1 MKCLRY
7 VLIACLLTACATP
20 QKSTGPG
27 PVPPEF
33 KFSTLA
39 KTEVDQIADLHFE
52 TSMEHLRL
60 LTEKL
65 YRRNP
70 REWKKSNQP
79 SLEAAVARIFD
90 GDYQQDFA
98 ELEHKRGIDA
108 LYLAFQEEFQ
118 GDRVLALSWGL
129 ASMSLAA
136 YNGKRDFY
144 AWDDLDPQKLYN
156 AARNYEIAVWKL
168 SSNRD
173 SQGQLFLLSN
183 EINPDARNLS
193 FEREFGK
200 LLAEHDMMAKIVAGR
215 TNRTIVRVLQNLATT
230 LFIPLSVLPK

>member
-1 MKCLRY
+1 MKLLWL
-7 VLIACLLTACATP
+7 VLLSALLAACANTP
-20 QKSTGPG
+20 NATGQG
-27 PVPPEF
+27 PTPSEF
-33 KFSTLA
+33 KLNTLA
-39 KTEVDQIADLHFE
+39 KTEVDQIADLHFQ

-70 REWKKSNQP
+70 REWKKGGQP

-90 GDYQQDFA
+90 GDYQQNFA
-98 ELEHKRGIDA
+98 ELDHKRGIDA

-136 YNGKRDFY
+136 YNDKTDFY
-144 AWDDLDPQKLYN
+144 VWDDLDPQKLYI
-156 AARNYEIAVWKL
+156 AARNYEIAIWKL
-168 SSNRD
+168 STNRD

-230 LFIPLSVLPK
+230 FFLPLSVLPK

>member
-1 MKCLRY
+1 MKWLCSI
-7 VLIACLLTACATP
+7 LIFCLLAACAHTAT
-20 QKSTGPG
+20 STGKG
-27 PVPPEF
+27 PIPAEF
-33 KFSTLA
+33 KLSALA
-39 KTEVDQIADLHFE
+39 KTEVDQIADLHLQ
-52 TSMEHLRL
+52 SSLAHLRL

-70 REWKKSNQP
+70 HEWKKSGQP

-90 GDYQQDFA
+90 GDLQQNFS
-98 ELEHKRGIDA
+98 ELDHQRGIKA
-108 LYLAFQEEFQ
+108 LYLAFQEDFQ

-129 ASMSLAA
+129 ATMSLAA
-136 YNGKRDFY
+136 YNDKTDFY

-168 SSNRD
+168 STNRD

-183 EINPDARNLS
+183 EINGEVRNLS

-200 LLAEHDMMAKIVAGR
+200 LLAEHDMMANIVAGR
-215 TNRTIVRVLQNLATT
+215 TNRTIVRMLQNIATAV
-230 LFIPLSVLPK
+230 FIPLTALPK

>member
-1 MKCLRY
+1 MKLLWF
-7 VLIACLLTACATP
+7 VSLSCLLTACANTP
-20 QKSTGPG
+20 KATGPG
-27 PVPPEF
+27 PAPSEF
-33 KFSTLA
+33 KLSTLA
-39 KTEVDQIADLHFE
+39 KTEVDQIADLHFQ

-70 REWKKSNQP
+70 REWKKGGQP
-79 SLEAAVARIFD
+79 SLEAGVARIFD
-90 GDYQQDFA
+90 GDYQQNFA
-98 ELEHKRGIDA
+98 ELDNKRGIDA

-136 YNGKRDFY
+136 YNNKTDFY

-156 AARNYEIAVWKL
+156 AARNYEITVWKL
-168 SSNRD
+168 SNKRD

-215 TNRTIVRVLQNLATT
+215 TNRTIVRVLQNIATT
-230 LFIPLSVLPK
+230 LFIPLSVIPK

>member
-1 MKCLRY
+1 MKLLW
-7 VLIACLLTACATP
+7 LIPFSCLLTACANTP
-20 QKSTGPG
+20 KAAGQGPA
-27 PVPPEF
+27 PSEF
-33 KFSTLA
+33 KLSTLA
-39 KTEVDQIADLHFE
+39 KTEVDQIADLHFQA
-52 TSMEHLRL
+52 SMEHLRL

-70 REWKKSNQP
+70 REWKKGGQAT
-79 SLEAAVARIFD
+79 LEAAVARIFD
-90 GDYQQDFA
+90 GDYQQNFS
-98 ELEHKRGIDA
+98 ELDHKRGIDA
-108 LYLAFQEEFQ
+108 LTLAFQEDFQ

-136 YNGKRDFY
+136 YNDKNDFY

-168 SSNRD
+168 STNRD

-183 EINPDARNLS
+183 EINSDERNLS

-230 LFIPLSVLPK
+230 FFLPLSVLPR

>member
-1 MKCLRY
+1 MKL
-7 VLIACLLTACATP
+7 LWIISFSCLLTACANTP
-20 QKSTGPG
+20 KATGQG
-27 PVPPEF
+27 PTPSEF
-33 KFSTLA
+33 KLNTLA
-39 KTEVDQIADLHFE
+39 KTEVDQIADLHFQ

-70 REWKKSNQP
+70 REWKKGGQP
-79 SLEAAVARIFD
+79 SLETAVARIFD
-90 GDYQQDFA
+90 GDYQQNFA
-98 ELEHKRGIDA
+98 ELENKRGIDA

-136 YNGKRDFY
+136 YNDKTDFY

-156 AARNYEIAVWKL
+156 AARNYEIAIWKL

-230 LFIPLSVLPK
+230 FFIPLSVLPR

>member
-1 MKCLRY
+1 MKSSWF
-7 VLIACLLTACATP
+7 VLFSCLLTACANVP
-20 QKSTGPG
+20 KAAGPG
-27 PVPPEF
+27 PAPAEF
-33 KFSTLA
+33 KLSALA
-39 KTEVDQIADLHFE
+39 KTDVDQIADLHFQA
-52 TSMEHLRL
+52 SMEHLRL

-70 REWKKSNQP
+70 REWKKGGQP

-90 GDYQQDFA
+90 GDFQQNFA
-98 ELEHKRGIDA
+98 ELDNKRGIDA

-136 YNGKRDFY
+136 YNDKTDFY

-168 SSNRD
+168 SNNRD

-215 TNRTIVRVLQNLATT
+215 TNRTIVRVLQNIATT
-230 LFIPLSVLPK
+230 FFLPLSVLPK

>member
-1 MKCLRY
+1 MKWFWFFFLSAF
-7 VLIACLLTACATP
+7 LAACANTP
-20 QKSTGPG
+20 KTTGSG
-27 PVPPEF
+27 PAPSEF
-33 KFSTLA
+33 KLSTLA
-39 KTEVDQIADLHFE
+39 KTEVDQIADLHFQA
-52 TSMEHLRL
+52 SMEHLRL

-70 REWKKSNQP
+70 REWKKGNQP
-79 SLEAAVARIFD
+79 TLEAAVARIFD
-90 GDYQQDFA
+90 GDYQQNFA
-98 ELEHKRGIDA
+98 ELDNKRGIDA

-136 YNGKRDFY
+136 YNDKTDFY
-144 AWDDLDPQKLYN
+144 AWDDLDPQKLYI

-168 SSNRD
+168 STNRD

-230 LFIPLSVLPK
+230 FFIPLSVLPR